1 MPYREFQFTVVA
13 EIAEPL
19 GDALMELGAL
29 SVSVEDATAG
39 GYDENPLYGEPGLS
53 PEVQAW
59 DLSVVKALFDQNF
72 ETSKEE
78 LASILLEAGFAV
90 QTPTESI
97 VADQDWVSMTQN
109 QFDPIAIGERIW
121 IVPSWHQKPSAPEA
135 ICLAVDPGLAFGTGS
150 HPTTRLCL
158 EWLEQYSKNPICKS
172 QSVLDYGC
180 GSGILAIAAKKL
192 GFQTVF
198 GTDIDPQA
206 IESARA
212 NANQNQ
218 TTIEFQLPDDID
230 PAIGSQ
236 PFDVVIAN
244 ILANPL
250 QVLAPALIA
259 RVKDGG
265 QLILSG
271 ILERQA
277 QEVIDCYK
285 PHIPLSIWR
294 ASEGWVCL
302 HGQKPVAKQNRG
314 TSVRSIEDVSKPNRS
329 IIGNAMTQGGGFR
342 LRKPLVTV
350 GLLMMIG
357 FLVAMSLWRVS
368 ILHFFAPSLDKNPNP
383 ITLRSFELLQTVDRG
398 ICEVLSCDQKAVI
411 DFTAWRFLL
420 ANLGMDD
427 SKPGAEVQSILQIEL
442 QNRLLV
448 PVAIPHLELTLSDAD
463 EKTIAR
469 ILMSPEEWLPKTWQS
484 AHPSFLLTGA
494 PPKELF
500 SLSMPLQLPANAAG
514 YRLRVAYPSSTQ
526 PSSL

>member
-1 MPYREFQFTVVA
+1 MPYHEFQFTVIA

-19 GDALMELGAL
+19 GDALMELGAF

-59 DLSVVKALFDQNF
+59 DLSVVKALFDQDF
-72 ETSKEE
+72 ETTKEE

-90 QTPTESI
+90 QTPIESI

-121 IVPSWHQKPSAPEA
+121 IVPSWHQKPSASDA

-158 EWLEQYSKNPICKS
+158 EWLEQYSKNPLCKS

-192 GFQTVF
+192 GFQAVF

-212 NANQNQ
+212 NAIQNQ
-218 TTIEFQLPDDID
+218 AVIDFQLPDDID
-230 PAIGSQ
+230 AAIGSQ
-236 PFDVVIAN
+236 RFDVVVAN

-259 RVKDGG
+259 RVNDGG
-265 QLILSG
+265 QLVLSG

-285 PHIPLSIWR
+285 THIPLSIWR

-302 HGQKPVAKQNRG
+302 HGQKLASKLNRVP
-314 TSVRSIEDVSKPNRS
+314 SVRSIEDVSKPNHLIASASS
-329 IIGNAMTQGGGFR
+329 IKLAEFHLHRPWI
-342 LRKPLVTV
+342 P
-350 GLLMMIG
+350 IG
-357 FLVAMSLWRVS
+357 FLIIISLLIAIGHWRAP
-368 ILHFFAPSLDKNPNP
+368 ILHFLAPSLDKDPNP
-383 ITLRSFELLQTVDRG
+383 IALRSFEFLQTADRG
-398 ICEVLSCDQKAVI
+398 MCELFRCDQKAVI

-420 ANLGMDD
+420 ANLGMND
-427 SKPGAEVQSILQIEL
+427 SKRGVEVQSILQIEL

-463 EKTIAR
+463 EKTVAQ

-500 SLSMPLQLPANAAG
+500 SLSIPLQLPANAAG

-526 PSSL
+526 PPSL

>member
-1 MPYREFQFTVVA
+1 MSYREFQFTVVA

-59 DLSVVKALFDQNF
+59 DLSVVKALFDQSF

-90 QTPTESI
+90 QTPVESN

-121 IVPSWHQKPSAPEA
+121 IVPSWHEKPSSPEV

-158 EWLEQYSKNPICKS
+158 EWLEQYSKSPVCKS
-172 QSVLDYGC
+172 QSALDYGC

-206 IESARA
+206 IETARA
-212 NANQNQ
+212 NAHQNQ
-218 TTIEFQLPDDID
+218 TKIEFQLPDDID
-230 PAIGSQ
+230 AAIGSQ

-285 PHIPLSIWR
+285 THIPLSIWR
-294 ASEGWVCL
+294 SSEGWVCL
-302 HGQKPVAKQNRG
+302 HGLKPLSMANRIP
-314 TSVRSIEDVSKPNRS
+314 SVRSIEDISKPNRS
-329 IIGNAMTQGGGFR
+329 IASAPSTKVNRFR
-342 LRKPLVTV
+342 LRRPLITISLLIIV
-350 GLLMMIG
+350 GY
-357 FLVAMSLWRVS
+357 LVAMSLWRVP
-368 ILHFFAPSLDKNPNP
+368 ILHFLAPSLDKSPNP
-383 ITLRSFELLQTVDRG
+383 IALRGFELLETIDQG
-398 ICEVLSCDQKAVI
+398 ICELFPCDRRAVA
-411 DFTAWRFLL
+411 DFKAWRFLL

-427 SKPGAEVQSILQIEL
+427 SKRGVEAQSILQIEL

-484 AHPSFLLTGA
+484 AHPGFLLTGA

-500 SLSMPLQLPANAAG
+500 NLSIPLQLPANAAG

-526 PSSL
+526 PPSL

>member
-29 SVSVEDATAG
+29 SVSVEDATSG

-59 DLSVVKALFDQNF
+59 DLSVVKALFDQSF

-90 QTPTESI
+90 QTP
-97 VADQDWVSMTQN
+97 VASTVDDQDWVSMTQN

-158 EWLEQYSKNPICKS
+158 EWLEEYCKNPVCKT
-172 QSVLDYGC
+172 QTLLDYGC

-192 GFQTVF
+192 GFQPVF

-218 TTIEFQLPDDID
+218 TEIEFQLPDDID
-230 PAIGSQ
+230 AAIGSR

-277 QEVIDCYK
+277 QEVIDCYQT
-285 PHIPLSIWR
+285 HIPLSIWR

-302 HGQKPVAKQNRG
+302 HGQKPVSKQNRIPN
-314 TSVRSIEDVSKPNRS
+314 VRSIEDVSKPNRLIAS
-329 IIGNAMTQGGGFR
+329 APMTIGAGFH
-342 LRKPLVTV
+342 LRKPLIAS
-350 GLLMMIG
+350 GLLIIIG
-357 FLVAMSLWRVS
+357 LLVAMSLWRIQ
-368 ILHFFAPSLDKNPNP
+368 ILHFLAPSLDKNPSP
-383 ITLRSFELLQTVDRG
+383 IALRSFELLQTVDRG
-398 ICEVLSCDQKAVI
+398 LCGVLPCDQRAAI
-411 DFTAWRFLL
+411 DFKAWRFLH
-420 ANLGMDD
+420 ANLEMDD
-427 SKPGAEVQSILQIEL
+427 SKRGVEVQSILQMEL
-442 QNRLLV
+442 QNRLFV
-448 PVAIPHLELTLSDAD
+448 SIAIPHLELTLSDAD
-463 EKTIAR
+463 ENTITQ
-469 ILMSPEEWLPKTWQS
+469 ILMSPEEWLPKTWQN
-484 AHPSFLLTGA
+484 AHPDFLLTGA
-494 PPKELF
+494 PPKEQF
-500 SLSMPLQLPANAAG
+500 NLSIPLQLPANAAG
-514 YRLRVAYPSSTQ
+514 YRLRVAYPPFTQ
-526 PSSL
+526 PPSL

>member
-1 MPYREFQFTVVA
+1 MPYREVQFTVVA

-19 GDALMELGAL
+19 GDALMEIGAL

-59 DLSVVKALFDQNF
+59 DLSVVKALFDQSF

-90 QTPTESI
+90 QTPITSI
-97 VADQDWVSMTQN
+97 VDDQDWVSMTQN

-158 EWLEQYSKNPICKS
+158 EWLEQYSKNPVCKS

-180 GSGILAIAAKKL
+180 GSGILAIASKKL
-192 GFQTVF
+192 GFHTVF

-212 NANQNQ
+212 NADQNDSD
-218 TTIEFQLPDDID
+218 IEFALPDDIE
-230 PAIGSQ
+230 AKIGSQ
-236 PFDVVIAN
+236 AFDVVIAN

-277 QEVIDCYK
+277 QEVIDCYQS
-285 PHIPLSIWR
+285 HIPLSIWKV
-294 ASEGWVCL
+294 SEGWVCL
-302 HGQKPVAKQNRG
+302 HGQKPLSKQNR
-314 TSVRSIEDVSKPNRS
+314 TPSVRSIKDVSKPNHFIAS
-329 IIGNAMTQGGGFR
+329 SAMKMGARFH
-342 LRKPLVTV
+342 LRKPLMTV
-350 GLLMMIG
+350 GLLIIIG
-357 FLVAMSLWRVS
+357 FLVAMSLWRIP
-368 ILHFFAPSLDKNPNP
+368 ILHFLAPSLDKNPNP
-383 ITLRSFELLQTVDRG
+383 IALRSFELLQTVDRG
-398 ICEVLSCDQKAVI
+398 LCGVLPCDQKAVI

-427 SKPGAEVQSILQIEL
+427 SKREVEVQSILQIEL
-442 QNRLLV
+442 QNRLFV
-448 PVAIPHLELTLSDAD
+448 AVAIPHLELTLSDAD

-469 ILMSPEEWLPKTWQS
+469 ILMSPEEWLPKPWQS

-500 SLSMPLQLPANAAG
+500 SLSIPLQLPANAAG

-526 PSSL
+526 PPSL

>member
-1 MPYREFQFTVVA
+1 
-13 EIAEPL
+13 
-19 GDALMELGAL
+19 
-29 SVSVEDATAG
+29 
-39 GYDENPLYGEPGLS
+39 
-53 PEVQAW
+53 VQAW
-59 DLSVVKALFDQNF
+59 DLSIVRALFDQSF

-78 LASILLEAGFAV
+78 LAGIFLEAGFAV

-109 QFDPIAIGERIW
+109 QFDPIQIGERIW
-121 IVPSWHQKPSAPEA
+121 IVPSWHQKPSVPGA

-158 EWLEQYSKNPICKS
+158 EWLEQYCKIPVCKT
-172 QSVLDYGC
+172 QTLLDYGC

-206 IESARA
+206 IESART

-218 TTIEFQLPDDID
+218 TEIEFQLPDDID
-230 PAIGSQ
+230 AAIGSQ

-285 PHIPLSIWR
+285 THIPLSIWR

-302 HGQKPVAKQNRG
+302 HGQKPVSKQNRIPN
-314 TSVRSIEDVSKPNRS
+314 VRSIEDVSKPNRLIVS
-329 IIGNAMTQGGGFR
+329 TAMTNGAGFH
-342 LRKPLVTV
+342 LRKPLMTL
-350 GLLMMIG
+350 GLLIIIS
-357 FLVAMSLWRVS
+357 FLVAISLWRIP
-368 ILHFFAPSLDKNPNP
+368 ILHFLAPSLDKNPSP
-383 ITLRSFELLQTVDRG
+383 IALRSFELLQTVDRG
-398 ICEVLSCDQKAVI
+398 LCEILPCDQRAVI
-411 DFTAWRFLL
+411 DFKAWRFLL

-427 SKPGAEVQSILQIEL
+427 SKRGEVQSLLQIEL

-448 PVAIPHLELTLSDAD
+448 SVAIPHLELTLSDAD

-500 SLSMPLQLPANAAG
+500 NLSIPLQLPANAAG

-526 PSSL
+526 PPSL